1 MAEPSEYVGSML
13 SQDVIA
19 FLRSRP
25 IAMLCTRDA
34 NNRPYGHE
42 SCLPHIEADR
52 VVVLVPEQLAR
63 NLVEN
68 VRDNAAAAL
77 LVSRAP
83 GDHRSV
89 QMKGRITDLEM
100 PAMRTEMFASLERL
114 VDAYRGYMPE
124 DEARAMWTRMSQ
136 QPMYRFVLHVAEVFD
151 QTPGPGAGR
160 RIAGGTA

>member
-1 MAEPSEYVGSML
+1 ML

-42 SCLPHIEADR
+42 SCLPRVEADH

-68 VRDNAAAAL
+68 VRDNGVAAL

-89 QMKGRITDLEM
+89 QIKGRITDIEM
-100 PAMRTEMFASLERL
+100 PAVRKEMFDTLERL
-114 VDAYRGYMPE
+114 IETYRGYMPD
-124 DEARAMWTRMSQ
+124 DEARQMWTRMSQ
-136 QPMYRFVLHVAEVFD
+136 QPMYRLHLQVAEVFD

-160 RIAGGTA
+160 RIAGGPA

>member
-1 MAEPSEYVGSML
+1 ML
-13 SQDVIA
+13 SEDVIA

-34 NNRPYGHE
+34 HNRPYGHE
-42 SCLPHIEADR
+42 SCLPHIEADH
-52 VVVLVPEQLAR
+52 VIVLVAEQLAR

-68 VRDNAAAAL
+68 VRNNGAAAL

-89 QMKGRITDLEM
+89 QLKGRITDIEL
-100 PAMRTEMFASLERL
+100 PAVRTEMFENLERL
-114 VDAYRGYMPE
+114 VDTYRGYMPE
-124 DEARAMWTRMSQ
+124 DAARAMWLRMSQ
-136 QPMYRFVLHVAEVFD
+136 QRMYRLRLEVAEVFD

-160 RIAGGTA
+160 RIAGGLA